1 MRKTHEDCEKHKSS
15 WTSISCIEELD
26 IGLQRFRPWNVFF
39 FFYINNIYFQ
49 NLERVMTN
57 GLLAALHL
65 HTYTIYGSQLLFC
78 DFEILKEVTPAS
90 SLSTD
95 IIHARGANTDST
107 VG

>member
-1 MRKTHEDCEKHKSS
+1 
-15 WTSISCIEELD
+15 
-26 IGLQRFRPWNVFF
+26 
-39 FFYINNIYFQ
+39 
-49 NLERVMTN
+49 MTN